1 METVQSSTGGQGSL
15 WRIDTWGVRCMKDNE
30 IGEEINVK
38 KNRVS
43 VFKLQMFW
51 MEKLW
56 HIWACGWSTAMQCS
70 SGKNIKKQKKTMR
83 KNVPT
88 WYHPHT
94 INISNKKFIEI
105 NETFCDGSEG
115 PGRMW
120 WSGGLRQIH
129 SCKKIR
135 TPSVNNQLCL
145 KKCSILFWKKE
156 QKKVNVMLIE
166 LKLKLNLEKKDL
178 NNSHHLME
186 VIVRTS
192 CLPLATFAPSAEI
205 VSLRDFFLTSINPL
219 NVSKL

>member
-30 IGEEINVK
+30 IGEEINAK
-38 KNRVS
+38 KKKEYLFLNYRCFEWRNCDTFEPVGEA
-43 VFKLQMFW
+43 Q
-51 MEKLW
+51 
-56 HIWACGWSTAMQCS
+56 QCS
-70 SGKNIKKQKKTMR
+70 VAVVKKKQKKTMR

-135 TPSVNNQLCL
+135 RPSVNNQLCL
-145 KKCSILFWKKE
+145 KKCSILFWKK
-156 QKKVNVMLIE
+156 KKKESKCDANRTKTKIE
-166 LKLKLNLEKKDL
+166 LREKRSVQKF
-178 NNSHHLME
+178 
-186 VIVRTS
+186 
-192 CLPLATFAPSAEI
+192 TF
-205 VSLRDFFLTSINPL
+205 
-219 NVSKL
+219 NVGQS